1 MTACAIMQPTY
12 LPWLGYFALMDMV
25 DVFVFLDDVQL
36 LTRSFHVRNRIKR
49 QDGEELM
56 LSISIRSSL
65 SRDERL
71 IKDVEIAEGANWEA
85 KHLKSFEHNYKKA
98 PYFAEAMAIFEPELK
113 SHGPNLCDLNIG
125 LIQTVAERIG
135 ISRKRLLRSSEIAAK
150 RSDKR
155 DRLVD
160 ICAHV
165 GADLYLSRPA
175 SADYLSE
182 GDGPAQFAERGID
195 LLYQSYEHPVY
206 PQINGPFRSHLCVL
220 DLIANVGCAAAAGV
234 IRSGIRPSARTVET
248 PVKEA
253 V

>member
-12 LPWLGYFALMDMV
+12 LPWLGYYALMDMV

-56 LSISIRSSL
+56 LSISIRSSH
-65 SRDERL
+65 REERL
-71 IKDVEIAEGANWEA
+71 IKDVEISEGANWES

-98 PYFAEAMAIFEPELK
+98 PHFADAMAIFEPALRT
-113 SHGPNLCDLNIG
+113 HGTNLCDFTIG
-125 LIQTVAERIG
+125 LIEAAADGIG
-135 ISRKRLLRSSEIAAK
+135 IGGKRRFRSSEIADK
-150 RSDKR
+150 RPDKR
-155 DRLVD
+155 DRLID
-160 ICAHV
+160 ICSHA
-165 GADLYLSRPA
+165 GADLYLSARG
-175 SADYLSE
+175 SADYLGE
-182 GDGPAQFAERGID
+182 GDGPAEFRERGID
-195 LLYQSYEHPVY
+195 LMFQTYEHPVY

-220 DLIANVGCAAAAGV
+220 DLIANVGCAAAADV
-234 IRSGIRPSARTVET
+234 IRSGIRPSVHTVET

>member
-71 IKDVEIAEGANWEA
+71 IKDVEISEGANWEA

-98 PYFAEAMAIFEPELK
+98 PHFAEAMAIFEPALR
-113 SHGPNLCDLNIG
+113 SHGTNLCDFNIG
-125 LIQTVAERIG
+125 LIETVAERIG
-135 ISRKRLLRSSEIAAK
+135 IGGKRCFRSSEIADK
-150 RSDKR
+150 RPDRR
-155 DRLVD
+155 DRLID
-160 ICAHV
+160 LCGHA
-165 GADLYLSRPA
+165 GADLYLSARG
-175 SADYLSE
+175 SADYLGE
-182 GDGPAQFAERGID
+182 GEGPAQFGERGID
-195 LLYQSYEHPVY
+195 LLFQTYEHPAY

-220 DLIANVGCAAAAGV
+220 DLIANVGCEAAAGV
-234 IRSGIRPSARTVET
+234 IRSGIRPSVRTVDT